1 MHMTFGLIWTTTQNN
16 LVLTIVARLHRMKMK
31 VDIRA
36 KKIPPAV
43 EDEHHSDKTGVQAIE
58 EHKQEQGSASGHVQA
73 LLDMDAETVTEKIL
87 YFSKCLNFDTPEC
100 GDYHPEYDQEQLNQL
115 GEQLALYRIRAY
127 ELTVDRKLAEL
138 SDENLKLEYPASKL
152 YDNGFFEYYEES
164 LEWYFDPERCTS
176 ARFDNY
182 QRLVLHGY
190 RGYLDWDFYC
200 SVLNTYEEDLA
211 YVQYFEEVAN
221 KTKWIEDYLGDSKIE
236 WERIRSLALMQAL
249 EIAAGLPNVSPL
261 LVTYGF
267 QEYINSIKRGYY
279 SKGLDGLYFEIWKR
293 VAKEKM
299 NFKEALLEIYMKDM
313 FPSRSFEIK
322 HELENNLG
330 RSPIKNFYDAR
341 VASIDKMTLD
351 DKARQLI
358 REVIRGSVSQPLY
371 YLDYARRKLDIAN
384 DIELIPKAVGQEKQ
398 HLMWRKRALRL
409 KMDNKLEQSS
419 SLDCGKITQD
429 DDEGGH
435 SGKKTPPAVE
445 DEHHS
450 DMTGVYAIEEHKQ
463 EQWSASGH
471 VQALLDMD
479 AETVTK
485 RILYFSKRLNFD
497 TPECGDYHPAYDEEQ
512 LIQLDEQLALYRI
525 RAYELTMGRKLD
537 ELSDENLEL
546 EYPTSKLYENGFFK
560 FYEESLE
567 WYFDPQRCK
576 SARYDNYQRL
586 VLHDYHGFLDWDF
599 YYSIDNTYEEDL
611 AYVEYLEE
619 VANKTKWIE
628 DYMGESKI
636 ERERIRS
643 LALMQALEI
652 AADFPNVSPLLVTY
666 GFQEYIDSIERGS
679 FSKGLDGLY
688 FEIWKRVAKGKVS
701 ASMSFKEALLEI
713 DINNMFPS
721 RSVFIKHELEN
732 NLGISP
738 IKDYYDAWVAGIDK
752 MALDD
757 KARQLIRDALRESVP
772 RPKCYL
778 HYARRKLD
786 IAHEIELIPKERR
799 RVVAPQGKGD
809 NGKAKVQMN
818 D

>member
-1 MHMTFGLIWTTTQNN
+1 
-16 LVLTIVARLHRMKMK
+16 MKMK

-267 QEYINSIKRGYY
+267 QEYI
-279 SKGLDGLYFEIWKR
+279 
-293 VAKEKM
+293 
-299 NFKEALLEIYMKDM
+299 
-313 FPSRSFEIK
+313 
-322 HELENNLG
+322 
-330 RSPIKNFYDAR
+330 
-341 VASIDKMTLD
+341 
-351 DKARQLI
+351 
-358 REVIRGSVSQPLY
+358 
-371 YLDYARRKLDIAN
+371 
-384 DIELIPKAVGQEKQ
+384 
-398 HLMWRKRALRL
+398 
-409 KMDNKLEQSS
+409 
-419 SLDCGKITQD
+419 
-429 DDEGGH
+429 
-435 SGKKTPPAVE
+435 
-445 DEHHS
+445 
-450 DMTGVYAIEEHKQ
+450 
-463 EQWSASGH
+463 
-471 VQALLDMD
+471 
-479 AETVTK
+479 
-485 RILYFSKRLNFD
+485 
-497 TPECGDYHPAYDEEQ
+497 
-512 LIQLDEQLALYRI
+512 
-525 RAYELTMGRKLD
+525 
-537 ELSDENLEL
+537 
-546 EYPTSKLYENGFFK
+546 
-560 FYEESLE
+560 
-567 WYFDPQRCK
+567 
-576 SARYDNYQRL
+576 
-586 VLHDYHGFLDWDF
+586 
-599 YYSIDNTYEEDL
+599 
-611 AYVEYLEE
+611 
-619 VANKTKWIE
+619 
-628 DYMGESKI
+628 
-636 ERERIRS
+636 
-643 LALMQALEI
+643 
-652 AADFPNVSPLLVTY
+652 
-666 GFQEYIDSIERGS
+666 DSIERGS

-757 KARQLIRDALRESVP
+757 KARQLIRDALRESVSVP

-786 IAHEIELIPKERR
+786 IAHEIELIPKGMQAYNRHT
-799 RVVAPQGKGD
+799 QSLGLNNYDK
-809 NGKAKVQMN
+809 
-818 D
+818 